1 MTKSNMNTNTSKE
14 SNTNANSERVNGIPV
29 HSIATLVKASLGAT
43 VIAAVVFVTAILP
56 AEYNI
61 DPTGIGQMSGLTSL
75 AQAASVSAEPTNTG
89 TDTSTNTST
98 QISTGTAPKGETVI
112 AFSQG
117 ATLANAPSVAELA
130 KMRQTPG
137 VRSDTV
143 KIDIPAGKGLEY
155 KLLMDEFVH
164 LEYEWSTEGEAL
176 YFDFHGEPKGDTTGY
191 FESFSITTSD
201 KMKGSLTTPFAGSH
215 GWYWKNKTSSP
226 ITVTLSTKGDYTI
239 KG

>member
-1 MTKSNMNTNTSKE
+1 MTTSNKSTNTD
-14 SNTNANSERVNGIPV
+14 TNASGERVNGIPV
-29 HSIATLVKASLGAT
+29 HSTATLVKVSIGAS

-61 DPTGIGQMSGLTSL
+61 DLTGFGQFSGLTKLSQTAGL
-75 AQAASVSAEPTNTG
+75 ADGSVISTNI
-89 TDTSTNTST
+89 DTSPD
-98 QISTGTAPKGETVI
+98 QKGETVI

-117 ATLANAPSVAELA
+117 ATLANAPSVTEIAQR
-130 KMRQTPG
+130 RQTPG
-137 VRSDTV
+137 VRSDTI

-155 KLLMDEFVH
+155 KLLMDESVH

-191 FESFSITTSD
+191 FESFSITTSNT
-201 KMKGSLTTPFAGSH
+201 MKGSLTTPFAGSH
-215 GWYWKNKTSSP
+215 GWYWKNKTNSP
-226 ITVTLSTKGDYTI
+226 ITVTLSTKGDYRI

>member
-1 MTKSNMNTNTSKE
+1 MTTSNKNTDTSTRTD
-14 SNTNANSERVNGIPV
+14 TNASGERVNGIPV
-29 HSIATLVKASLGAT
+29 HSTATLVKASIGAS

-61 DPTGIGQMSGLTSL
+61 DPTGFGQFSGLTKLSQTAAL
-75 AQAASVSAEPTNTG
+75 ADGSVISTNI
-89 TDTSTNTST
+89 DTSTA
-98 QISTGTAPKGETVI
+98 QKRETVI
-112 AFSQG
+112 AFSQD
-117 ATLANAPSVAELA
+117 ATLANAPSVAEIA
-130 KMRQTPG
+130 QRRQTPG

-155 KLLMDEFVH
+155 KLLMDESVH

-191 FESFSITTSD
+191 FESFSITTSNT
-201 KMKGSLTTPFAGSH
+201 MKGSLTTPFAGSH
-215 GWYWKNKTSSP
+215 GWYWKNKTNSP
-226 ITVTLSTKGDYTI
+226 ITVTLSTKGDYQI